1 MHPGVTEGCRVL
13 RRHVVGIG
21 GAVCAPADAV
31 VVTVKPAAAVSA
43 PNIPSKNVRRSIAV
57 LHRPPLR
64 QFISFV
70 AGVEACAWFW
80 SRLSQDAGINGASHR
95 VYD

>member
-43 PNIPSKNVRRSIAV
+43 PNAIASSCGIRPIIVGRR
-57 LHRPPLR
+57 
-64 QFISFV
+64 
-70 AGVEACAWFW
+70 
-80 SRLSQDAGINGASHR
+80 
-95 VYD
+95 